1 ETELKHYGS
10 LSTHTEIRGLNLC
23 THLHTREAHSGQHS
37 IELGRKGN
45 TRSRKACAN
54 GFLQHAEAWAGRC
67 THWPVLGVVAG
78 RCPRGCI

>member
-1 ETELKHYGS
+1 ALLETELKHYGS

-45 TRSRKACAN
+45 TRSRK
-54 GFLQHAEAWAGRC
+54 GRAGS
-67 THWPVLGVVAG
+67 PKGEGGKYDNVSYVLA
-78 RCPRGCI
+78 RTIRSN